1 MNLSSAAL
9 VLAFIAIKYVESLR
23 GTNSYPVYSLPLESV
38 HITPIVSFTY
48 TSASLLIISLYSI
61 VPSSF

>member
-9 VLAFIAIKYVESLR
+9 VLAFIAVKYVESLR
-23 GTNSYPVYSLPLESV
+23 ETNSYPVYSLPLESI

-48 TSASLLIISLYSI
+48 TSAS
-61 VPSSF
+61 